1 MITDELRAGDYIG
14 VGVSRPTA
22 RTAEDLDA
30 LHFSVS
36 GDCVAGYGGGAPM
49 AWGINSC
56 DEFIYLALITASVGA
71 SAGGD
76 AGGAGSFDIGGS
88 CRVGATC

>member
-1 MITDELRAGDYIG
+1 MITDGLRAGDCIG
-14 VGVSRPTA
+14 VGVSGPTA

-36 GDCVAGYGGGAPM
+36 GEYVAGYGGSETM
-49 AWGINSC
+49 AWGTNSR
-56 DEFIYLALITASVGA
+56 DEFIYLALLPASVGA
-71 SAGGD
+71 SAGR
-76 AGGAGSFDIGGS
+76 GAGSAVSFDMGGS